1 MLTKKLSVCC
11 LGLVLAFS
19 FAACG
24 SGGKPAGTT
33 AGTTTAAT
41 APATTET
48 TVPAPETTTRPQ
60 SETTAATT
68 AEAAAESQPVGPAV
82 PRDKAGVIA
91 YFNAALERTPMRRAS
106 YRRTMTK
113 ITANAAFNIINEQ
126 NLQDDEGVKAIGNIY
141 LTQSAPSDLAPL
153 KAEWV
158 KSAVAAVEGGTA
170 TLTITLGDYAVGSV
184 ADPVPGT
191 LGYVGT
197 VDKPSAERLV
207 EDAAMV
213 LAGGV
218 LQRVSGVESEF
229 GLSAGKY
236 VVAVDT
242 ATGKIGSV
250 RFTGTESATGKAT
263 CITKLIPLPV
273 AATVTL
279 RGDADAQYRPA

>member
-1 MLTKKLSVCC
+1 MLTKKLFACC
-11 LGLVLAFS
+11 LVLALAFA

-24 SGGKPAGTT
+24 EDVGEPIGTT
-33 AGTTTAAT
+33 ATTTT
-41 APATTET
+41 DVPVTET
-48 TVPAPETTTRPQ
+48 TVQPQ
-60 SETTAATT
+60 SETTTET
-68 AEAAAESQPVGPAV
+68 ITESQPGEQASV
-82 PRDKAGVIA
+82 PQDKAGVIA
-91 YFNAALERTPMRRAS
+91 YFNAALEKTPMRRVS

-141 LTQSAPSDLAPL
+141 LTQPAASDLVPL

-158 KSAVAAVEGGTA
+158 KSAAGRVEGGTA
-170 TLTITLGDYAVGSV
+170 TLTITLNDCAVGSV

-213 LAGGV
+213 LAGDL

-236 VVAVDT
+236 VAAIDT
-242 ATGKIGSV
+242 ATGALKSV
-250 RFTGTESATGKAT
+250 RFTGTESAAGKAT

-273 AATVTL
+273 PATVTL
-279 RGDADAQYRPA
+279 RGDADAQYGPV